1 MERGVALFFARPFL
15 EATAFASQ
23 TKFNYIW
30 RLWRISTANFDNS
43 LHVNSLCSNESARN
57 LEIFIILDLNVKSAS
72 IFNCWAIVVVFLSAV
87 VAPLLTLILLE
98 TSLVIEVT
106 LLGIERRC
114 LQALISCVDTFRLK
128 DTLQIELGL
137 RMLRCATLLSI
148 KCTYFTRFVWDE
160 FCCQTFRSFL
170 VNQLFLLLV
179 QLELYIRS
187 FYRFTTSWLHLRR
200 WVNN

>member
-1 MERGVALFFARPFL
+1 
-15 EATAFASQ
+15 
-23 TKFNYIW
+23 
-30 RLWRISTANFDNS
+30 
-43 LHVNSLCSNESARN
+43 
-57 LEIFIILDLNVKSAS
+57 
-72 IFNCWAIVVVFLSAV
+72 
-87 VAPLLTLILLE
+87 
-98 TSLVIEVT
+98 LVIEIT